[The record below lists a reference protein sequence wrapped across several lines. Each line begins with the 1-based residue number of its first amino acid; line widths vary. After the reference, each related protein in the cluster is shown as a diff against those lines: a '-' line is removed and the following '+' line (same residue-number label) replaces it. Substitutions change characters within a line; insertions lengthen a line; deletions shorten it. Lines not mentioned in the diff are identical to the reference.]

1 MSALSPAMITFPVE
15 RAVFLKEE
23 NSKLYSTMAYF
34 VGKSSVE
41 IPFMI
46 LLPLVQQLIIYW
58 MVGMND
64 SR

>member
-1 MSALSPAMITFPVE
+1 MLALSPVMISFPVE

-46 LLPLVQQLIIYW
+46 VLPVVQQLIVFW

>member
-1 MSALSPAMITFPVE
+1 MLALSPVMISFPIE

-46 LLPLVQQLIIYW
+46 VLPVVQQLIIYW